1 MQPQDSSLSC
11 KPQHPHLSTK
21 EGNFAHAGMSALS
34 TVHPYHCSA
43 HSGLSC
49 GRPLPRPSSS
59 ARHGGGVPA
68 RRGHTPPA
76 GPAAWGAH
84 RGQAEVTGCQ
94 EWSPALQ
101 PQCPEPLCSPFL
113 SGSDRQTGSP
123 SCWSKTCPCSNALS
137 SCLTK
142 TCSAI
147 ILFKR
152 QRQQQLQRLCFSYRT
167 PQAGQYR
174 WE

>member
-1 MQPQDSSLSC
+1 MQPQDSLLSC

-43 HSGLSC
+43 RSGLSC

-59 ARHGGGVPA
+59 ARRGGGVPA

-94 EWSPALQ
+94 RIPGSRTGALLCSLNVLNPSVPPFSQVLTDRLALPAAEAKPALAQ
-101 PQCPEPLCSPFL
+101 MP
-113 SGSDRQTGSP
+113 
-123 SCWSKTCPCSNALS
+123 
-137 SCLTK
+137 
-142 TCSAI
+142 
-147 ILFKR
+147 
-152 QRQQQLQRLCFSYRT
+152 
-167 PQAGQYR
+167 
-174 WE
+174 